1 MKFISMTY
9 SLPLCSTKIL
19 AILIFKELSE
29 DKEYLLNDETEAMMT
44 NATTSNDE
52 TTSTEKKPT
61 SSFFT
66 RSTLSKAHKQFTTP
80 AHESDDITPF
90 YVLGYN

>member
-1 MKFISMTY
+1 
-9 SLPLCSTKIL
+9 
-19 AILIFKELSE
+19 
-29 DKEYLLNDETEAMMT
+29 MMT
-44 NATTSNDE
+44 DATTSNED
-52 TTSTEKKPT
+52 TTTTENKPT

-80 AHESDDITPF
+80 THESDDITPF